1 MSHFI
6 NSVPF
11 LRQALTH
18 MEVCVRDSTG
28 LGYPRKVG
36 RGQDARPVDIQLNS
50 GSALTWAEGFT
61 HSGVLGYQI
70 LITEH
75 HSVIPGQP
83 PCVPRAAHIIHRLVR
98 PASISPGSLISPES
112 VTH

>member
-50 GSALTWAEGFT
+50 GSARTWAEGFT
-61 HSGVLGYQI
+61 HSWCARVPGPDHRAPQCYTGSATLCAQGSS
-70 LITEH
+70 
-75 HSVIPGQP
+75 HSP
-83 PCVPRAAHIIHRLVR
+83 
-98 PASISPGSLISPES
+98 
-112 VTH
+112 